1 MNKDDFWDKVLSPEA
16 REKTFIQ
23 VDYNET
29 DKIVNK
35 YFEDYMGND
44 TQPRKDFVKEFI
56 TNINLEEIN

>member
-35 YFEDYMGND
+35 YFEDYMGDD

-56 TNINLEEIN
+56 TNVKLDEIN